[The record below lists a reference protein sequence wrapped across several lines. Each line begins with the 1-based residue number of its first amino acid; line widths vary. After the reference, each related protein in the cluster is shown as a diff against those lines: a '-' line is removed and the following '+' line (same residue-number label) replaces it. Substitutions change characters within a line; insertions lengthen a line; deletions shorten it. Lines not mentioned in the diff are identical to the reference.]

1 MHRDQDEAAGRCGPD
16 GRMARFSSY
25 LLASC
30 RRKMVTRTSRLAL
43 AFVLGSAAIAAG
55 LAIHRGTD
63 AADKQPAAIESKIV
77 GWDEARVHTADW
89 GQMRSYFT
97 GETSGSKSVLTAVAV
112 IEPGKSVHKA
122 HRHAEEEYLALVEG
136 SGTWSLNGKESPA
149 KRGDIL
155 YAAPWIYHGLTNTGD
170 KPLIFLVVRYTSKG
184 VPAPPRPDNR
194 PDEL

>member
-1 MHRDQDEAAGRCGPD
+1 
-16 GRMARFSSY
+16 
-25 LLASC
+25 
-30 RRKMVTRTSRLAL
+30 MVTRAGKLTLAV
-43 AFVLGSAAIAAG
+43 VLSSAAVAAT
-55 LAIHRGTD
+55 LAISRGTS
-63 AADKQPAAIESKIV
+63 AADKKPAAAESKIV

-97 GETSGSKSVLTAVAV
+97 GETSGSKSVLTAVAI
-112 IEPGKSVHKA
+112 IEPGKAVHKA

-136 SGTWSLNGKESPA
+136 TGTWSLGGKESPA

-155 YAAPWIYHGLTNTGD
+155 YAAPWVYHGLTNTGD
-170 KPLIFLVVRYTSKG
+170 KPLIFLVVRYSSKG